1 MKEQTVFAMGLSALL
16 LGAEL
21 QAQDDPWSLLDFLE
35 GNWTGTVEGQFGT
48 GTVQRDYAFVLDS
61 AYLHERNVTT
71 YPPQDR
77 NPEGESHENWSFFS
91 YDRTRDVHVLRQF
104 HDETIVNR
112 FVLNKSL
119 TKGNRIV
126 FDTEAIE
133 NFTAGWRAR
142 ESYTVVSPDEFV
154 EEFYLAPPDGEYE
167 MFVTNHFRRALGE
180 GHSP

>member
-1 MKEQTVFAMGLSALL
+1 MHRECGDPGRDGRIGNGRHDFSCK
-16 LGAEL
+16 L
-21 QAQDDPWSLLDFLE
+21 QRHRGPAS
-35 GNWTGTVEGQFGT
+35 
-48 GTVQRDYAFVLDS
+48 
-61 AYLHERNVTT
+61 
-71 YPPQDR
+71 
-77 NPEGESHENWSFFS
+77 
-91 YDRTRDVHVLRQF
+91 TRGVHVPRQF